1 MIELALFLLLAQPPE
16 RGEQPAAAAQ
26 GPIVVS
32 GEREERRNGE
42 RIEEP
47 YTETERVPLGSR
59 IPRRRDARPFS
70 TVTSESGLAGM
81 ISGPGINYDAT
92 GGSGGTPLRV
102 RNRVVRECVAGDRQV
117 SERTACILYRVSQ
130 AIEAQDHAGAA
141 ALLEPLLRSGT
152 LSSVDRYYAA
162 SFSYR
167 LAQAT
172 DDDSRRESA
181 LTAMVESGRMP
192 AADRPNA
199 IRMLARLAA
208 QRGDNGAAIARIE
221 RLVAE
226 MPEEPRNH
234 ADLAWLYARSGR
246 DSEALPRMATAVQL
260 ARRTGAPVPQ
270 AWLDFLD
277 ADP

>member
-1 MIELALFLLLAQPPE
+1 VIELALFLLVGQSTASADQPP
-16 RGEQPAAAAQ
+16 AAAQ

-32 GEREERRNGE
+32 GEREERRDGE

-59 IPRRRDARPFS
+59 IPRRRDARAFS
-70 TVTSESGLAGM
+70 TVASESGLAGM

-102 RNRVVRECVAGDRQV
+102 RNRVVRECVAGSRQV
-117 SERTACILYRVSQ
+117 SERTACILYRVRQ

-152 LSSVDRYYAA
+152 LSSIDRYYAA
-162 SFSYR
+162 SFSYQ
-167 LAQAT
+167 LAQVT
-172 DDDSRRESA
+172 DDDARRESA
-181 LTAMVESGRMP
+181 LTAMIESGRIP

-199 IRMLARLAA
+199 TRMLARLAA

-226 MPEEPRNH
+226 MPDDPRNH

-246 DSEALPRMATAVQL
+246 DGEALPRMMTAVQL
-260 ARRTGAPVPQ
+260 ARRAGSPVPQ
-270 AWLDFLD
+270 AWLDFIG